1 MRHDIE
7 SCDQGGEDQDMT
19 WLDGPVASVKGKLSD
34 DLAPMDQSNGEEQA
48 KSRSMNQ
55 YDHMMIW
62 SGSYHCRS
70 CWCMCCINIKGVGME
85 CARQRY
91 NLGHF
96 ISPVTG
102 V

>member
-7 SCDQGGEDQDMT
+7 SCDQGGEDQDKT
-19 WLDGPVASVKGKLSD
+19 RLDEPIASLKGKLSD
-34 DLAPMDQSNGEEQA
+34 DLAPMDRSNVEEQV

-55 YDHMMIW
+55 YGHVMIW
-62 SGSYHCRS
+62 SGSYHCQS
-70 CWCMCCINIKGVGME
+70 CWCMCCINIEGVGME

-96 ISPVTG
+96 ISPVIG

>member
-19 WLDGPVASVKGKLSD
+19 WLDGLVASVKSKLSD
-34 DLAPMDQSNGEEQA
+34 DLTLMDRGNGEEQV

-62 SGSYHCRS
+62 SGS
-70 CWCMCCINIKGVGME
+70 CWCMCCIDSGGDGME
-85 CARQRY
+85 CIRQRY

-96 ISPVTG
+96 ISSVIS